1 MLKAYIPK
9 RTFTRTLGGWRL
21 EGLCP
26 QHPWGSCDKG
36 CWKSLRVVFAWTLF
50 NRCWNQR
57 QLKAP
62 PPQRNHVYKNLQ
74 PMAQVT
80 KEDRHRFEWW
90 PQEAHP
96 FIRLVL
102 QRLFLN
108 YPCTILSNNRLIT
121 ILLVFFVPERLL
133 EVLGLMSFAKSNP
146 QDSLWKWGLTGV
158 AKYILMSKHH
168 LSNISHQKTFCG
180 LCDSSAP
187 RSHCPKALKNSATE
201 KPSPKAKAKASP
213 KANAKVPAR
222 SRRPAPKSSPK

>member
-1 MLKAYIPK
+1 MLKACIPK

-121 ILLVFFVPERLL
+121 ILFIGFLCPWKVAGGSRLD
-133 EVLGLMSFAKSNP
+133 E
-146 QDSLWKWGLTGV
+146 
-158 AKYILMSKHH
+158 
-168 LSNISHQKTFCG
+168 
-180 LCDSSAP
+180 LCQV
-187 RSHCPKALKNSATE
+187 
-201 KPSPKAKAKASP
+201 KPSGFIVKMGPNWRSKVHTYVKASP
-213 KANAKVPAR
+213 VKHITPENFLWIVRFFGPKVSLPEGTEKQRDWEAIAQGQAKGIA
-222 SRRPAPKSSPK
+222 